1 MAKNFSE
8 GFLSTFIPFY
18 RETQR
23 KQAELLNRWLTLPE
37 ALAEKKRQ
45 GIIEALNLLQH
56 AKAQEWMKQQAW
68 ANLVYK
74 LSEAQRKALAEQRR
88 LMTAGGRPKQA
99 DPYRLLGEIDM
110 IKTISTELSPLLN
123 EIHAIYVKTND
134 IPRIIDR
141 LNQLKITSEPIY
153 RIDWGFPP
161 RKVITGYN
169 WHIEDPVTGRKYTVN
184 DMVYSK
190 LLDLISTLQL
200 MQQSQTPY
208 GGRVYQYE
216 TVPTGIQP
224 APTQVP
230 QGQLQ
235 PTQMKFKI
243 NLNDLDKMLQR

>member
-99 DPYRLLGEIDM
+99 DPYKLLREIDT
-110 IKTISTELSPLLN
+110 IKMMSPELSPFLN
-123 EIHAIYVKTND
+123 EIHQTYIESGDAS
-134 IPRIIDR
+134 RIIDR
-141 LNQLKITSEPIY
+141 LNKLEIQAEPIY
-153 RIDWGFPP
+153 SGFGRW
-161 RKVITGYN
+161 RKVAGYK
-169 WHIEDPVTGRKYTVN
+169 WHIKDPISGKEYTV
-184 DMVYSK
+184 DDFVYSK

-216 TVPTGIQP
+216 TVPTGTQP